1 MFIAIFCTFFLMIF
15 GGVYWL
21 AGRWLTLSGIA
32 LSSKRSRIARS
43 LLAVSVVVLCGLWRA
58 VVIIVL
64 HIILCALVCEL
75 AALIVRRFAER
86 FRGKKAYS
94 VMRAVY
100 RSAAVP
106 LLVTALVFAYG
117 FVNMRHIYR
126 TEYTVVSEKL
136 TSDFR
141 VILLADTHFGSVQSP
156 KILAEKID
164 EINALKPDAVI
175 LGGDIVDESAT
186 LEDVYE
192 CFEIFGRL
200 ESRCGTFY
208 VYGNHDRQEYSV
220 ESERAYTERE
230 LADAIGSF
238 GITVLRD
245 EEVALSEEVTLVG
258 REDRSSEESDRLT
271 SAELLKDADRSKF
284 IIVADHQPVETA
296 ENAAQGADLQVSG
309 HTHAGQI
316 FPLGVLIELSG
327 RLNYGEYKVDGM
339 TAIVSSGTAGW
350 GFPIRTQEHCEYV
363 LIDIVPAR

>member
-1 MFIAIFCTFFLMIF
+1 MADAFGHRLVVEAFADSAITACRFGRCPLRAVARGRYHRSAYYTLRARLRTCRAYRPPFCRTVQRQKSIF
-15 GGVYWL
+15 GHARRLQKRRRSAPCDGDRLRLRLCQYE
-21 AGRWLTLSGIA
+21 AYIPNGI
-32 LSSKRSRIARS
+32 S
-43 LLAVSVVVLCGLWRA
+43 
-58 VVIIVL
+58 
-64 HIILCALVCEL
+64 
-75 AALIVRRFAER
+75 RRFRKTDVGFSRDTFGGHA
-86 FRGKKAYS
+86 FR
-94 VMRAVY
+94 
-100 RSAAVP
+100 
-106 LLVTALVFAYG
+106 
-117 FVNMRHIYR
+117 
-126 TEYTVVSEKL
+126 
-136 TSDFR
+136 
-141 VILLADTHFGSVQSP
+141 SVQSP

>member
-1 MFIAIFCTFFLMIF
+1 MIF

-21 AGRWLTLSGIA
+21 SGRWLTLSGIA

-43 LLAVSVVVLCGLWRA
+43 LLAVSVVVLCGLLRA

-106 LLVTALVFAYG
+106 LLVTAIVFAYG
-117 FVNMRHIYR
+117 FVNMRHISR

-141 VILLADTHFGSVQSP
+141 VILLTDTHFGSVQSP

-200 ESRCGTFY
+200 ESRFGTFY

-258 REDRSSEESDRLT
+258 PSDLRRTSERRGPFKIHHRRRPSARRNGGKRRAGRRSSSIGTHSRGADISPRR
-271 SAELLKDADRSKF
+271 ADR
-284 IIVADHQPVETA
+284 T
-296 ENAAQGADLQVSG
+296 
-309 HTHAGQI
+309 
-316 FPLGVLIELSG
+316 LG
-327 RLNYGEYKVDGM
+327 K
-339 TAIVSSGTAGW
+339 
-350 GFPIRTQEHCEYV
+350 TQ
-363 LIDIVPAR
+363 LRRI

>member
-1 MFIAIFCTFFLMIF
+1 
-15 GGVYWL
+15 
-21 AGRWLTLSGIA
+21 
-32 LSSKRSRIARS
+32 
-43 LLAVSVVVLCGLWRA
+43 
-58 VVIIVL
+58 
-64 HIILCALVCEL
+64 
-75 AALIVRRFAER
+75 
-86 FRGKKAYS
+86 
-94 VMRAVY
+94 MRAVY

-106 LLVTALVFAYG
+106 LLVTAIVFAYG
-117 FVNMRHIYR
+117 FVNMRHISR

-141 VILLADTHFGSVQSP
+141 VIRVAETLFGSGQSP

-164 EINALKPDAVI
+164 EVNALTPDAVI

-200 ESRCGTFY
+200 ESRFGTFY

-230 LADAIGSF
+230 LADAIGS
-238 GITVLRD
+238 
-245 EEVALSEEVTLVG
+245 LSEEFTLVG
-258 REDRSSEESDRLT
+258 REDRSYEESDRLT